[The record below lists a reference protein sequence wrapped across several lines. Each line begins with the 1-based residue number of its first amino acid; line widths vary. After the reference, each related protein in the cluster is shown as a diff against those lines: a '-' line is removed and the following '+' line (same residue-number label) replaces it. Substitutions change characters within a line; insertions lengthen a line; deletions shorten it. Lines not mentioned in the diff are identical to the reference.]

1 MSAHLHEWA
10 DLIFGFKQ
18 KGEMSKLLSIFFWL
32 QLKGYSFSALELK
45 LYQEGSIM

>member
-18 KGEMSKLLSIFFWL
+18 KGEMSKLLSIFFFGFNSKGTL
-32 QLKGYSFSALELK
+32 SQL
-45 LYQEGSIM
+45 

>member
-18 KGEMSKLLSIFFWL
+18 KGKMSKLLYFLGGASPQRVL
-32 QLKGYSFSALELK
+32 LLSFSAK
-45 LYQEGSIM
+45 IGPGSSIM

>member
-18 KGEMSKLLSIFFWL
+18 KGEMSKLLSIFFGFNSKGTL
-32 QLKGYSFSALELK
+32 SQL
-45 LYQEGSIM
+45 